1 LALKIIYKIKA
12 QHTNVNIKRLSG
24 KGKWQ
29 SFKKDSHLQAGKR
42 KGVSELY
49 RPATPYSFDFKN
61 I

>member
-1 LALKIIYKIKA
+1 MPFAFGYLL
-12 QHTNVNIKRLSG
+12 
-24 KGKWQ
+24 
-29 SFKKDSHLQAGKR
+29 KDSHLQAGKR